1 VAQAKAAQLQLLS
14 VQSRL
19 HDLALALSLSPP
31 GGSPELTQV
40 CLCTNAAQVFVLE
53 HAGREHYNGSK
64 IAIEV

>member
-1 VAQAKAAQLQLLS
+1 MAQAKAAQLQLLS

-40 CLCTNAAQVFVLE
+40 CLCARLCMCVCVHKRRTSFCA
-53 HAGREHYNGSK
+53 
-64 IAIEV
+64 